1 MDLILWLEKLT
12 GSELVREVS
21 ILVLVDLILWLIF
34 SAPAFFISSGFNPCF
49 GGSYIVTIKLQTKVK
64 QDRGFNPCFGGSYI
78 VTGKLHRWLSGGYRF
93 QSLFWWILYCDTK
106 EMKTS
111 CLYGR
116 FNPCFGGSYIVTKPS
131 RTTTRQYWMFQSLFW
146 WILYC
151 DNINRGFSTS
161 FFIVSI
167 LVLVDLIL
175 WLK

>member
-116 FNPCFGGSYIVTKPS
+116 FNPCFGGSYIVTKGRQILENIEKCFNPCFGGS
-131 RTTTRQYWMFQSLFW
+131 YIVTTLT
-146 WILYC
+146 
-151 DNINRGFSTS
+151 G
-161 FFIVSI
+161 
-167 LVLVDLIL
+167 VLVPLFL
-175 WLK
+175 